1 MLSSPN
7 ATTTTLWETRPRS
20 WLQHAANLEVCE
32 AQTRCPL
39 IKFPRLCFVRLK
51 CHVLPIGSGQC
62 LAVKWGTSSTW
73 SYLLTPIFFLFFL
86 CQKWYRFPLVSVF
99 LYNKCSVLVLPGFKV
114 RTRRKLCH
122 DFIERTSPLSFVL
135 TNCLYMSQCALYHPA
150 LNISFQMTEWITCCG
165 VSEACDVGSV
175 F

>member
-7 ATTTTLWETRPRS
+7 AATTTLWETRPRS

-86 CQKWYRFPLVSVF
+86 CHNGIVF
-99 LYNKCSVLVLPGFKV
+99 LWSLSSFTINVPYWCCQVLKWEQEGNFVMISLKGPPPKFCPHKLLVHVTVCVIPPCIKYIFSDDGMNYLCV
-114 RTRRKLCH
+114 RSMWCR
-122 DFIERTSPLSFVL
+122 
-135 TNCLYMSQCALYHPA
+135 
-150 LNISFQMTEWITCCG
+150 
-165 VSEACDVGSV
+165 
-175 F
+175 